1 MSLWALLAANM
12 LIGCDLAQL
21 DDFTVALLC
30 NNEVNAV
37 NQDVLGKQGVPAV
50 REGTLQIWKRQL
62 ADGSMAVGI
71 FNVGPDDM
79 TVDLADY
86 LPSLGIARPLS
97 VRDLWRQK
105 DLPTTDLVYPVST
118 HGVRLLKITY

>member
-1 MSLWALLAANM
+1 M
-12 LIGCDLAQL
+12 
-21 DDFTVALLC
+21 
-30 NNEVNAV
+30 